1 MKKLLA
7 IIVLT
12 FMISGALV
20 GCVPSGSQENNK
32 DNGITGG
39 ESTDGKGDSGD
50 NNTENGGNSSTD
62 GGESTESGGNSS
74 TEGGEN
80 TENGG
85 NSSTGG
91 GESTENGGNSFT
103 GGGENTENGGN
114 SSTGGGE
121 NTENGGNSSTGGG
134 ESTEN
139 GGNSSTGGGEN
150 TENGGNNEEK
160 EENTPTPTVGTEVG
174 NLFASITLE
183 RLDGGT
189 VSPDDYRGKI
199 VILNIWATRC
209 PPCKAE
215 LPDFNRIASEYADE
229 VVIIA
234 AHDYYGK
241 AGAPD
246 YVAENFPDTKII
258 FAYDTIYS
266 DAYNAAGGDGY
277 IPFTAILD
285 QSGVIVYSD
294 SGMLSYDQLDKML
307 GDLLSE

>member
-1 MKKLLA
+1 
-7 IIVLT
+7 
-12 FMISGALV
+12 MISGALV

-32 DNGITGG
+32 ENSITGG

-62 GGESTESGGNSS
+62 GGESTENGGNSS
-74 TEGGEN
+74 TDGGEN

-85 NSSTGG
+85 NSST
-91 GESTENGGNSFT
+91 ES
-103 GGGENTENGGN
+103 GENTENGGN
-114 SSTGGGE
+114 SSTEGDE
-121 NTENGGNSSTGGG
+121 NTENGGNSSTEGDENTENGGNSSTEGG

-139 GGNSSTGGGEN
+139 GGSSSTEGSEN
-150 TENGGNNEEK
+150 TENGGNNEGK

-294 SGMLSYDQLDKML
+294 SGLLSYDQLDKML

>member
-1 MKKLLA
+1 MKKILS
-7 IIVLT
+7 IIILT
-12 FMISGALV
+12 FMLSAALV
-20 GCVPSGSQENNK
+20 GCVPDGSQESDK
-32 DNGITGG
+32 DNGINGG
-39 ESTDGKGDSGD
+39 ESTDGKGDSTENGE
-50 NNTENGGNSSTD
+50 NNTENGGNNSTE
-62 GGESTESGGNSS
+62 GGEDSENSGGGS

-80 TENGG
+80 SENGG
-85 NSSTGG
+85 NGST
-91 GESTENGGNSFT
+91 ESGENGGQ
-103 GGGENTENGGN
+103 
-114 SSTGGGE
+114 
-121 NTENGGNSSTGGG
+121 
-134 ESTEN
+134 
-139 GGNSSTGGGEN
+139 
-150 TENGGNNEEK
+150 NEGK
-160 EENTPTPTVGTEVG
+160 EENPPTPEVGTEVG
-174 NLFASITLE
+174 DLFASITLE

-215 LPDFNRIASEYADE
+215 LPDFNRIASKYADE

-234 AHDYYGK
+234 AHDYYGR

-266 DAYNAAGGDGY
+266 DAYTAAGGDGY

-285 QSGVIVYSD
+285 QNGVIVYSD

-307 GDLLSE
+307 SEMLSE